1 MSGNYGT
8 KQSFRS
14 LLYIRQFSSY
24 LIKHGTSG
32 GVVIYQ
38 AYGLQIG
45 IEQCGAEK
53 FESALLKI
61 GGKDIGE
68 FVSCNSFTVEML
80 LVN

>member
-24 LIKHGTSG
+24 FIKHGTSG
-32 GVVIYQ
+32 GVVIYHT
-38 AYGLQIG
+38 YGLQIG
-45 IEQCGAEK
+45 IEQCGSEK
-53 FESALLKI
+53 LESALLKV

-68 FVSCNSFTVEML
+68 LVPGNPFAVEM
-80 LVN
+80 

>member
-14 LLYIRQFSSY
+14 FLYIRQFSSY

-32 GVVIYQ
+32 GVVVYQ

-45 IEQCGAEK
+45 IEQCRAKEL
-53 FESALLKI
+53 ESAFLKV

-68 FVSCNSFTVEML
+68 LVSGNPFAVEM
-80 LVN
+80 